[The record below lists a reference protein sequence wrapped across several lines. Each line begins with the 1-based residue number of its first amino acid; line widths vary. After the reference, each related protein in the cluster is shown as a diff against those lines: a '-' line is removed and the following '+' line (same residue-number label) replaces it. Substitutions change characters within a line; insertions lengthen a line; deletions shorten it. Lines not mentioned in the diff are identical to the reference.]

1 MEWLINNWY
10 VIIAIVAGL
19 AVIVAGI
26 IAFFKLPL
34 ATQKEHIKQWLLWAV
49 SAAER
54 SLGGGTGQLKL
65 REVYDKFITKFP
77 FVSKLI
83 SFETFSNL
91 VDEALEEMR
100 DMLNKNN
107 NISAIITP
115 NKEDKT

>member
-1 MEWLINNWY
+1 MEWLIDNWY
-10 VIIAIVAGL
+10 IIIAIIAGL

-54 SLGGGTGQLKL
+54 SLGSGTGQLKL

-100 DMLNKNN
+100 EMLDKND

-115 NKEDKT
+115 EKKDKT

>member
-10 VIIAIVAGL
+10 VIVAIIAGL

-26 IAFFKLPL
+26 IAFLKLPL
-34 ATQKEHIKQWLLWAV
+34 AAQKEHIKQWLLWAV

-54 SLGGGTGQLKL
+54 NLGGGTGQLKL

-115 NKEDKT
+115 NKGDKI

>member
-1 MEWLINNWY
+1 MEWFMDNWY
-10 VIIAIVAGL
+10 IIVAIL
-19 AVIVAGI
+19 AGI
-26 IAFFKLPL
+26 ATLIGAVIAFFKLPV
-34 ATQKEHIKQWLLWAV
+34 AAQKERIKQWLLWAV

-107 NISAIITP
+107 SISAIITP

>member
-34 ATQKEHIKQWLLWAV
+34 AAQKEHIKQWLLWAV
-49 SAAER
+49 SVAEKNFG
-54 SLGGGTGQLKL
+54 SGTGQLKL

-91 VDEALEEMR
+91 VDEAIVEMR
-100 DMLNKNN
+100 DMLDKNSS
-107 NISAIITP
+107 ISAIITP
-115 NKEDKT
+115 NKEDKA

>member
-10 VIIAIVAGL
+10 VIAAIVAGL

-26 IAFFKLPL
+26 IAFLKLPL

-49 SAAER
+49 SAAEKN
-54 SLGGGTGQLKL
+54 LGSGTGQLKL
-65 REVYDKFITKFP
+65 REVYDIFITKFP

-83 SFETFSNL
+83 SFEIFSHL

-115 NKEDKT
+115 NKAYNI